1 MNHYSYSDLKIGQT
15 ECFTVKIEDRMLASF
30 RNITGDVNPLHMN
43 DDFAQGNGYAGCV
56 VYGML
61 TASFLSTLAGVYLP
75 GERSL
80 IQSIE
85 SKFVNPVYV
94 GDELTIRGVILA
106 LNDTVKQIEIKVEIK
121 NQNGIKVLRGKM
133 KVGVTGEA

>member
-1 MNHYSYSDLKIGQT
+1 
-15 ECFTVKIEDRMLASF
+15 
-30 RNITGDVNPLHMN
+30 
-43 DDFAQGNGYAGCV
+43 
-56 VYGML
+56 ML

-94 GDELTIRGVILA
+94 GDELTIRGIILA
-106 LNDTVKQIEIKVEIK
+106 LNDTVKQIEIKGYFPESKIFFTIFSTLCSFEK
-121 NQNGIKVLRGKM
+121 SAWIGTILSPYTFRIEFNSLTEVL
-133 KVGVTGEA
+133 

>member
-1 MNHYSYSDLKIGQT
+1 MNHYRYSDLKIGQT
-15 ECFTVKIEDRMLASF
+15 ESFTVKIEDRMLELF
-30 RNITGDVNPLHMN
+30 RNITGDINPLHTN
-43 DDFAQGNGYAGCV
+43 ESFAQAHGYSNRV

-85 SKFVNPVYV
+85 SKFVTPVYA
-94 GDELTIRGVILA
+94 GDELTVRGIISA
-106 LNDTVKQIEIKVEIK
+106 LNDTVRQIEIKVEVQ
-121 NQNGIKVLRGKM
+121 NQNGVKVLRGKM
-133 KVGVTGEA
+133 KVGVTNAG